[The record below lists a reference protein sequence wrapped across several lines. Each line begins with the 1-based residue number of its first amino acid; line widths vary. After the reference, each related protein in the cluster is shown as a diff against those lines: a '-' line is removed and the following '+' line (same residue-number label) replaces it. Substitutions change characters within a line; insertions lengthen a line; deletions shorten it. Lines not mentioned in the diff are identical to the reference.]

1 MRRRSP
7 SYSPPRRGYGGR
19 GRSPPR
25 GRFGG
30 HRDAPCGLLVR
41 NISKG
46 SRPEDLRIPFE
57 RFGRVRDVYLPRD
70 YYTGEPRGFGFV
82 QYLDPLDA
90 AEARRYMDRQILGG
104 REITVVFAEENRKRP
119 EEMRVKERGR
129 GRMGYGGGRRSPYRG
144 YSPQRS
150 PRYRSPSPRDGRYS
164 RSYDGPSRR
173 DRYESMSPPPRG
185 RSRISRSPEPYR
197 KERDHSPAGEP
208 VGSPVKDGHLNSDG
222 HRKRGR
228 RSASAEKSYSP
239 QSREPSPPTKQ
250 QSKFR
255 SPVRDRSPGRDR
267 SPARDRSP
275 DRDRDSRSLSRSPSP
290 RSPPPRRQRHASP
303 SMSPHSP
310 PPRRQR
316 QAPSN
321 SRDVPDPAQKT
332 YSSLTPEERSPRGG
346 SLSPG
351 PSS

>member
-25 GRFGG
+25 GRYGA

-70 YYTGEPRGFGFV
+70 YHSGEPRGFGFV
-82 QYLDPLDA
+82 QYLDPHDA
-90 AEARRYMDRQILGG
+90 AEAKRYMDRQILNG

-119 EEMRVKERGR
+119 DEMKMKERGR
-129 GRMGYGGGRRSPYRG
+129 GRMSYGGGRRSPYRG
-144 YSPQRS
+144 YSPGRS
-150 PRYRSPSPRDGRYS
+150 PRYRSPSPRDGRFS
-164 RSYDGPSRR
+164 RSYDGASRR

-185 RSRISRSPEPYR
+185 RSRMSRSPDAYR
-197 KERDHSPAGEP
+197 KERDHSPAEELDT
-208 VGSPVKDGHLNSDG
+208 SPVKDGHVNSDG
-222 HRKRGR
+222 HRKRVR
-228 RSASAEKSYSP
+228 HSASPNSP
-239 QSREPSPPTKQ
+239 RSPRSREASPPVKQ
-250 QSKFR
+250 NSKFR
-255 SPVRDRSPGRDR
+255 SPGRD
-267 SPARDRSP
+267 
-275 DRDRDSRSLSRSPSP
+275 SRSPSP
-290 RSPPPRRQRHASP
+290 RSPPPRRQRHASS
-303 SMSPHSP
+303 SMSPRSRSP

-316 QAPSN
+316 HAPPAN
-321 SRDVPDPAQKT
+321 SRDMPDMVQKT
-332 YSSLTPEERSPRGG
+332 YSSLTPEERSPRGL
-346 SLSPG
+346 STSPG